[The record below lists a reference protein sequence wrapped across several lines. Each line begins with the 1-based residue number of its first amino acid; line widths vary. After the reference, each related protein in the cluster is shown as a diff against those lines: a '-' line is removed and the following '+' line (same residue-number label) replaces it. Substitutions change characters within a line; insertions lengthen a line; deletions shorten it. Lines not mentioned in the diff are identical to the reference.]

1 MRRDTTGSP
10 DKGHTTSVNSTA
22 WVEEQE
28 WQSFLRIWWDE
39 YRVFPVPSRT
49 LLRLARQFG
58 MLSTVLGTSSESSQ
72 TIRLGKFLKA
82 NLHRGFGG
90 FIITASRDSHRKRN
104 CWRLSS
110 VTGCYRKQGHSRVIH
125 PWKDL
130 EQIETG
136 NAPKAV
142 TPVQAVMWL
151 FHQKHICCSGVH
163 SRLNMIAGLLLWNLA
178 RRAALPVSPPR
189 LYLYGDDEAHLQA
202 TTANMASML
211 GLPVRHGKQR
221 SGRGR
226 QRNDVEI
233 LVVTPPS
240 EPSLAVVEDRHCF
253 VLMVGTEDPHRWYRH
268 QAVARRVLPIRLKP
282 GLAPAPPPFA
292 VPDVLDVLCDTWTTA
307 GRPGL
312 NGGNYSWPVET
323 MYWRSITEGILEAAH
338 FPFQPR
344 SIVTI
349 EDI

>member
-1 MRRDTTGSP
+1 MRKDKTDSP
-10 DKGHTTSVNSTA
+10 NKGHQTSDSSTA

-28 WQSFLRIWWDE
+28 WQRFLRIWWDE
-39 YRVFPVPSRT
+39 HEGSPVSSCT
-49 LLRLARQFG
+49 LLRLVRKAE
-58 MLSTVLGTSSESSQ
+58 MLSTVLGTRSESSQ
-72 TIRLGKFLKA
+72 TIRLGKFLRA
-82 NLHRGFGG
+82 NLHRGFEG

-110 VTGCYRKQGHSRVIH
+110 MTGCYRKLGHSRLIH

-130 EQIETG
+130 EQVEAE
-136 NAPKAV
+136 NALKAV
-142 TPVQAVMWL
+142 SPGQAVMWL
-151 FHQKHICCSGVH
+151 FHQKHICCSGVY
-163 SRLNMIAGLLLWNLA
+163 SRVNMIAGLLLWNLA

-189 LYLYGDDEAHLQA
+189 LFLYGDDEVHLQA
-202 TTANMASML
+202 AAANMASML
-211 GLPVRHGKQR
+211 NLPIRHGALR

-226 QRNDVEI
+226 QRADVEV
-233 LVVTPPS
+233 LVVPPPS

-253 VLMVGTEDPHRWYRH
+253 VLMVGTKDPHRWYRH
-268 QAVARRVLPIRLKP
+268 QAVARRVLPVRLQP

-292 VPDVLDVLCDTWTTA
+292 VPDVLEVLCDAWITA

-323 MYWRSITEGILEAAH
+323 MYWRSIAEGILEASD